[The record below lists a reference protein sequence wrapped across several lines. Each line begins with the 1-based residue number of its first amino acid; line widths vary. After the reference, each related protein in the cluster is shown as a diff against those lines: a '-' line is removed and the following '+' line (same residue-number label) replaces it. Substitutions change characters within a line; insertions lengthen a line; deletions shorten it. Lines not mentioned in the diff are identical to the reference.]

1 MTSLVGKPWRVTDLA
16 RAMRDGALT
25 ASGLVE
31 TCLARIQDVDQEV
44 RAWVIVTGEEALAA
58 ARELDREREA
68 GRVRG
73 PMHGIPFAVKDVIDV
88 AGLPT
93 RANSPSRATRAPATA
108 DATVVTQL
116 RSAGAIVLGKVHTT
130 EFAYFE
136 SVPPTRNP
144 HDTTRT
150 PGGSSAGSAAAV
162 AAGMVPLALGTQT
175 AGSVNRPAAYCGIG
189 AFKPSTLAIGGAG
202 TVPLAPSFD
211 TVGAFGPTA
220 ADAALMAAAF
230 ASDHLGLARAAAH
243 ASVPQIVVLEDSLI
257 DGLCTP
263 SCKLALFNLAGKLS
277 EAGLQVRA
285 ATSPVPFGSILAAHR
300 TVLLAELGR
309 HHARAPRDA
318 IAPRLAQDIAAG
330 LAIPDR
336 EHHEALR
343 TLSHF
348 RDTFWSSFAP
358 EDLLLVPA
366 APDVAPV
373 GMATGDPRL
382 VIPATALGGPIA
394 GLRCGPDPAT
404 SMPLGAMLM
413 AAPGADARL
422 AGFLLSP
429 LGRSL
434 DL

>member
-1 MTSLVGKPWRVTDLA
+1 MTALVGDGWRVPDLA
-16 RAMRDGALT
+16 RAMQDGALT
-25 ASGLVE
+25 AFGLVE
-31 TCLARIQDVDQEV
+31 TCLARIQDVDPEV
-44 RAWVIVTGEEALAA
+44 RAWIVVMGEEALAA
-58 ARELDREREA
+58 ARELDRERET

-73 PMHGIPFAVKDVIDV
+73 PLHGIPFAVKDVIDV
-88 AGLPT
+88 AGVPT
-93 RANSPSRATRAPATA
+93 RANSPSRAGQPPATT
-108 DATVVTQL
+108 DATVVTHL

-130 EFAYFE
+130 ELAYFE

-211 TVGAFGPTA
+211 TVGAFGATA
-220 ADAALMAAAF
+220 ADAALMATAF
-230 ASDHLGLARAAAH
+230 ASDHLGLAHAAAH
-243 ASVPQIVVLEDSLI
+243 ASVPQIVLLEDPLI
-257 DGLCTP
+257 ERLCTL
-263 SCKLALFNLAGKLS
+263 SCQFALSDLAGRLNG
-277 EAGLQVRA
+277 AGLQVRTA
-285 ATSPVPFGSILAAHR
+285 ASPVSFEAILAAHR

-309 HHARAPRDA
+309 HHARTPSDR
-318 IAPRLAQDIAAG
+318 IAPRLAQDIAEG

-348 RDTFWSSFAP
+348 RDTFWSSFARD
-358 EDLLLVPA
+358 DLLLMPA
-366 APDVAPV
+366 APDVAPK

-394 GLRCGPDPAT
+394 GLRCELDAAT

-422 AGFLLSP
+422 AGILLSSH
-429 LGRSL
+429 GQSL

>member
-1 MTSLVGKPWRVTDLA
+1 MTALVGERWRVPDLA
-16 RAMRDGALT
+16 QAMRDGALT
-25 ASGLVE
+25 ASSLVE

-44 RAWVIVTGEEALAA
+44 RAWITVMGEEALAA

-88 AGLPT
+88 AGQPT
-93 RANSPSRATRAPATA
+93 RANSPSRATQAPATT
-108 DATVVTQL
+108 DATVVTHL

-211 TVGAFGPTA
+211 TVGAFGATA

-243 ASVPQIVVLEDSLI
+243 TSVPQIVVLEDPLI
-257 DGLCTP
+257 DSLCTL
-263 SCKLALFNLAGKLS
+263 SCQFALSDLAGRLS
-277 EAGLQVRA
+277 GAGLQVRTA
-285 ATSPVPFGSILAAHR
+285 ASPVSFEAVLAAHR

-309 HHARAPRDA
+309 HHARAPSNRV
-318 IAPRLAQDIAAG
+318 APRLAHDIAEG

-358 EDLLLVPA
+358 NDLLLMPA
-366 APDVAPV
+366 APDVAPK

-394 GLRCGPDPAT
+394 GFRCGPDAAT

-422 AGFLLSP
+422 AGFLLSSH
-429 LGRSL
+429 GRSL

>member
-1 MTSLVGKPWRVTDLA
+1 MATLVGDRWRIPDLA
-16 RAMRDGALT
+16 RAMRDNALT

-44 RAWVIVTGEEALAA
+44 GAWIVVTGDEALAA
-58 ARELDREREA
+58 ARELDRERVE
-68 GRVRG
+68 GTVRG
-73 PMHGIPFAVKDVIDV
+73 PLHGIPFAVKDVIDV

-93 RANSPSRATRAPATA
+93 RANSPSRAGQSPATA
-108 DATVVTQL
+108 DATVVTHL

-144 HDTTRT
+144 HDIIRT

-189 AFKPSTLAIGGAG
+189 AFKPSTLAVGGAG

-211 TVGAFGPTA
+211 TVGAFGATA
-220 ADAALMAAAF
+220 ADAALMTAAF
-230 ASDHLGLARAAAH
+230 ASDHLDLAHAAAH
-243 ASVPQIVVLEDSLI
+243 ASVPQIVVLEDPLI
-257 DGLCTP
+257 DSLCTP
-263 SCKLALFNLAGKLS
+263 SCQFALSDFAGKLS
-277 EAGLQVRA
+277 GAGLQVRA
-285 ATSPVPFGSILAAHR
+285 AASPVPFEAILTAHR

-309 HHARAPRDA
+309 HHARAPRDR

-330 LAIPDR
+330 LAIPDH

-343 TLSHF
+343 TLSQF
-348 RDTFWSSFAP
+348 RSIFWSSFAP
-358 EDLLLVPA
+358 DDLLLMPA
-366 APDVAPV
+366 APDVAPL
-373 GMATGDPRL
+373 GTATGDPRL

-394 GLRCGPDPAT
+394 GLQCGLDAAT

-413 AAPGADARL
+413 GAPGTDARL
-422 AGFLLSP
+422 AGFLMSR

>member
-1 MTSLVGKPWRVTDLA
+1 MTALVGDRWRVPDLA
-16 RAMRDGALT
+16 QAMQDGALT
-25 ASGLVE
+25 ALGLIE
-31 TCLARIQDVDQEV
+31 TCLARIQEVDQEV
-44 RAWVIVTGEEALAA
+44 HAWVAVMGEEALAA

-73 PMHGIPFAVKDVIDV
+73 PLHGIPFAVKDVIDV

-93 RANSPSRATRAPATA
+93 RANSPSRAKQAPATA
-108 DATVVTQL
+108 DATVVTHL

-189 AFKPSTLAIGGAG
+189 AFKPSTRSIGGAG

-211 TVGAFGPTA
+211 TVGAFGTTA

-230 ASDHLGLARAAAH
+230 ASDHLGLAHAAAH
-243 ASVPQIVVLEDSLI
+243 ASVPQVVVLEDPLI
-257 DGLCTP
+257 DSLCTL
-263 SCKLALFNLAGKLS
+263 SCQSASSDLAGRLS
-277 EAGLQVRA
+277 AAGLRVRTA
-285 ATSPVPFGSILAAHR
+285 ASPVPFESILAAHR

-309 HHARAPRDA
+309 HHARAPRDR
-318 IAPRLAQDIAAG
+318 IAPRLAQDITAG

-336 EHHEALR
+336 EHHEALC

-348 RDTFWSSFAP
+348 RNTFWSSFAP
-358 EDLLLVPA
+358 DDVLLMPA
-366 APDVAPV
+366 APDVAPK

-382 VIPATALGGPIA
+382 VIPATALGGAIA
-394 GLRCGPDPAT
+394 GLRCGSDAAT

>member
-1 MTSLVGKPWRVTDLA
+1 MTALVGEAWRVPDLA

-44 RAWVIVTGEEALAA
+44 RAWIVVMGDEALAA

-93 RANSPSRATRAPATA
+93 RANSPSRATQPPATA

-116 RSAGAIVLGKVHTT
+116 RAAGAIVLGKVHTT

-144 HDTTRT
+144 HDTART

-211 TVGAFGPTA
+211 TVGAFGPTT

-230 ASDHLGLARAAAH
+230 ASDHLGLRHAAAH
-243 ASVPQIVVLEDSLI
+243 ASAPRIVVLEDPLI
-257 DGLCTP
+257 DSLCTP
-263 SCKLALFNLAGKLS
+263 SCKLALAGLAGRLGG
-277 EAGLQVRA
+277 AGLQVRTA
-285 ATSPVPFGSILAAHR
+285 ASPVPFESILAAHR

-309 HHARAPRDA
+309 HHARAPRDD

-343 TLSHF
+343 TLSRF
-348 RDTFWSSFAP
+348 RDVFWSSFAP
-358 EDLLLVPA
+358 DDLLLVPA

-394 GLRCGPDPAT
+394 SLRCGLDPAT

-413 AAPGADARL
+413 AAPGADAKL
-422 AGFLLSP
+422 AGLLLFP